1 MRMPGTR
8 GQLGT
13 RDLSYRADGTVLSAT
28 LPQLILPEQWQ
39 RAHLKFQNTSTAT
52 MYLEFGSARAHCALT
67 NGQVSSITID
77 NGGFGF
83 TIPPLVEFLGG
94 GGDSNSTR
102 IGTID
107 PYGPSPN
114 IGPRN
119 RPSQGHA
126 VLTGGAVS
134 SIEIDDPGNGY
145 LVAPYVRI
153 INNPLD
159 FIGCADPSAGSGSG
173 CILYPSQW
181 FTDEQLTVPTE
192 QIAVFCATLSAP
204 FFCRYL

>member
-1 MRMPGTR
+1 MRFPGTR

-52 MYLEFGSARAHCALT
+52 MYLEFGSARAHATLT
-67 NGQVSSITID
+67 NGQVTSVTMD
-77 NGGFGF
+77 NQGFGF
-83 TIPPLVEFLGG
+83 TLPPRVEFLGG

-102 IGTID
+102 IGTGD

-114 IGPRN
+114 IAPRN
-119 RPSQGHA
+119 RHA
-126 VLTGGAVS
+126 KAHANVVGGAIT
-134 SIEIDDPGNGY
+134 SISIDDPGNGY
-145 LVAPYVRI
+145 LVAPYVRLT
-153 INNPLD
+153 NSPLD
-159 FIGCADPSAGSGSG
+159 FIGCADPSVGGGSG

-181 FTDEQLTVPTE
+181 FLDEDLTVPTE
-192 QIAVFCATLSAP
+192 QVALFCGTLGATY
-204 FFCRYL
+204 FCRYL